1 MDDRPAK
8 ASERDVG
15 GGRVEEWH
23 EQRQRARRSKILRTG
38 LVTFAGA
45 ALALGVGLS
54 GRPVTGVDAA
64 ALASA
69 TPDARL
75 VWHPS
80 YGMPWFHRGYRT
92 LLRLVVGDHAVP
104 IDRFPSLTRQLMDSG
119 HVSEADLVVPAS
131 ADRDLLS
138 RIHTDAYLDELDRLT
153 EGWIL
158 QEGLTRSGENRISS
172 DLYAFMKASVGGT
185 LEAGR
190 RALDHGT
197 AMNLSGG
204 YHHAFPGHEE
214 GFCFV
219 NDVAIAIE
227 ILRDEGL
234 IERAMIVDLDTHHG
248 NGNAD
253 VFRGREDVAIFDMYE
268 EDNYPQT
275 KVPVEYP
282 VPLPAGVGD
291 VEYLERL
298 ESLLPAVLEAK
309 PDLVFYVAGADP
321 FENDV
326 LGNQGLTL
334 DGMRQRDEVVVE
346 VCRAVGVPCAVVL
359 GGGYS
364 TADEVGRINASTAL
378 TVLGRGESPTRE
390 AVRERVDGQLAAL
403 LEERTITPVIHGD
416 E

>member
-1 MDDRPAK
+1 MGRGDGEYDRAGATAEDDGLVEAWKGDQR
-8 ASERDVG
+8 
-15 GGRVEEWH
+15 RV
-23 EQRQRARRSKILRTG
+23 RRRVALRTG
-38 LVTFAGA
+38 LGTVAAT
-45 ALALGVGLS
+45 ALALATGLT
-54 GRPVTGVDAA
+54 GRPATGIDAA
-64 ALASA
+64 AIPEAA
-69 TPDARL
+69 PEARL

-104 IDRFPSLTRQLMDSG
+104 IDRFPSLTRQLMATG
-119 HVSEADLVVPAS
+119 LITEADLVVPRP

-138 RIHTDAYLDELDRLT
+138 RVHEDDYLEKLDRLT
-153 EGWIL
+153 DGWIL
-158 QEGLTRSGENRISS
+158 QEGLTRSGENRINS
-172 DLYAFMKASVGGT
+172 DLYAFMRASVGGT
-185 LEAGR
+185 VEAGR
-190 RALDHGT
+190 RARVHGT

-227 ILRDEGL
+227 VLRDEGL

-248 NGNAD
+248 NGNAA
-253 VFRGREDVAIFDMYE
+253 VFRGRDDVVILDIYE

-275 KVPVEYP
+275 KVPIEYP
-282 VPLPAGVGD
+282 VPLPGGVGD
-291 VEYLERL
+291 AEYLERL
-298 ESLLPAVLEAK
+298 ESLLPAVIEAK

-390 AVRERVDGQLAAL
+390 AVRRRVAAQRATLVGETHDGDV
-403 LEERTITPVIHGD
+403 P
-416 E
+416 